1 LTNGCFES
9 SRAGEQSETEGLP
22 VGLHRDR
29 TDGKGGKKYRKGMD
43 RFVKNKDATP
53 SYAYDP
59 TNEHFMALRYTCDDP
74 FMIGY
79 ETEFGGG

>member
-1 LTNGCFES
+1 
-9 SRAGEQSETEGLP
+9 
-22 VGLHRDR
+22 
-29 TDGKGGKKYRKGMD
+29 MD